1 MLIPVST
8 KGRLTREDRSVQYIP
23 YNEDIFRH
31 SDFVWNMKYFFQII
45 GIVED
50 PFTIQN
56 EFYLNILYFHI
67 DLSED
72 QHGIFIIWSPF
83 WTKIWSISPGIW
95 TYISYYIQMIISH
108 IISQS

>member
-1 MLIPVST
+1 
-8 KGRLTREDRSVQYIP
+8 
-23 YNEDIFRH
+23 
-31 SDFVWNMKYFFQII
+31 MKYFFQII

-50 PFTIQN
+50 PSTIQN

-83 WTKIWSISPGIW
+83 FDKD
-95 TYISYYIQMIISH
+95 
-108 IISQS
+108 